1 MSEKR
6 IQDAINSVEPEA
18 GAKERMYQN
27 ILKKAQQQS
36 APAEAPVEKK
46 KKPIAFVRYALPIA
60 ACFCLL
66 VIGLT
71 RFLPGSSPVSLDSS
85 NLQGGNPFVEVDGSD
100 DFLSIGI
107 RVEAPSDAENAV
119 YTIID
124 GQIAEI
130 CFEQKGKEFVVRAS
144 AQSGDF
150 SGLNGNEEELET
162 IDATQNAVLSAVRI
176 DDTQWYKITWTNG
189 KVNYCLYATDGA
201 DREQTIAVYESIKK

>member
-36 APAEAPVEKK
+36 APAEVTVEKK
-46 KKPIAFVRYALPIA
+46 KKPIPFVRYALPIA

-71 RFLPGSSPVSLDSS
+71 RFLPGSSPVSPDGS
-85 NLQGGNPFVEVDGSD
+85 NLQDGNPFVEVDGSD

-107 RVEAPSDAENAV
+107 RLEAPSDAENTV

-130 CFEQKGKEFVVRAS
+130 RFEQKEKEFVVRAS

-150 SGLNGNEEELET
+150 SGLSGKET
-162 IDATQNAVLSAVRI
+162 EAVSLDAENNATLTTVQSDGASY
-176 DDTQWYKITWTNG
+176 DKITWTNG

>member
-36 APAEAPVEKK
+36 APAEASVEKK
-46 KKPIAFVRYALPIA
+46 KKPIPFVRYALPIA

-71 RFLPGSSPVSLDSS
+71 RFLPGSSPVSPDSS
-85 NLQGGNPFVEVDGSD
+85 NLQDGNPFVEVDGSD

-107 RVEAPSDAENAV
+107 RLEAPSDAENTV

-130 CFEQKGKEFVVRAS
+130 RF
-144 AQSGDF
+144 
-150 SGLNGNEEELET
+150 
-162 IDATQNAVLSAVRI
+162 
-176 DDTQWYKITWTNG
+176 
-189 KVNYCLYATDGA
+189 
-201 DREQTIAVYESIKK
+201 